1 LGPLASEI
9 SEFQKPFGAPFGEE
23 VLFRFL
29 VNRLSLPQPLGGVER
44 SDTHQVV
51 ASPCWRARM
60 TDYRRDFTA
69 ECGFFFE
76 WL

>member
-1 LGPLASEI
+1 M
-9 SEFQKPFGAPFGEE
+9 
-23 VLFRFL
+23 LFRFL